1 MCTPLISIIVPVY
14 KAEPYLLQCVNSLL
28 NQTYQNLEIILVDDG
43 GTDNCPTL
51 CDQFSRN
58 DSRVI
63 SIHIANSGVSA
74 ARNIGLSYS
83 HGDYIMFLDSD
94 DWMDAEACQSAIDSS
109 LKYDADVVFWP
120 FCCEYSDDGSNSV
133 QKSLFLNA
141 DHYFDENESR
151 DLFRLFIGPFG
162 QYLNKPYLQDR
173 LSTVW
178 GKLYRAEIIKDN
190 TILFEDITQIGS
202 EDTLFNIQVFSY
214 VHRAVY
220 LNHFWTHYRKTNS
233 GTLTA
238 AYKPDL
244 AARFFR
250 LFDHIRIYLTNRNED
265 TTFYN
270 ALNNR
275 IVLSLIGLGQNEVR
289 SQTGIKKSISA
300 IRSIIT
306 NKIYLEA
313 IASFPIHD
321 LPLWGR
327 VFFTLAK
334 MKAATAL
341 CIGLKLTQFIRNVL
355 HR

>member
-14 KAEPYLLQCVNSLL
+14 NAESYLFQCVNSLL

-43 GTDNCPTL
+43 STDNCPTL
-51 CDQFSRN
+51 CDQLSKN
-58 DSRVI
+58 NQRVI
-63 SIHIANSGVSA
+63 SIHIANSGVSS
-74 ARNIGLSYS
+74 ARNIGISYS

-94 DWMDAEACQSAIDSS
+94 DWIDAEACQSAVSS
-109 LKYDADVVFWP
+109 ALEYDADVVFWP

-133 QKSLFLNA
+133 PKPLFLNA
-141 DHYFDENESR
+141 DHFFDVNESHN
-151 DLFRLFIGPFG
+151 LFRLFVGPFG
-162 QYLNKPYLQDR
+162 PYLSKPYLQDR

-178 GKLYRAEIIKDN
+178 GKLYRAEIIKN
-190 TILFEDITQIGS
+190 YSILFDDIAKIGS

-220 LNHFWTHYRKTNS
+220 LNHFWTHYRKTSN

-250 LFDHIRIYLTNRNED
+250 LFDSIRIYLADRNAS
-265 TTFYN
+265 TAFYE

-289 SQTGIKKSISA
+289 SQAGMKKSTSA
-300 IRSIIT
+300 IQSIIT

-313 IASFPIHD
+313 IAAFPIHD

-327 VFFTLAK
+327 IFFSLAK
-334 MKAATAL
+334 MKAVTAL
-341 CIGLKLTQFIRNVL
+341 YIGLKLTQFIRNVL

>member
-14 KAEPYLLQCVNSLL
+14 NAEQHLLQCANSLL
-28 NQTYQNLEIILVDDG
+28 NQTYQNLEIILIDDG
-43 GTDNCPTL
+43 STDNCPML
-51 CDQFSRN
+51 CDQLSKN
-58 DSRVI
+58 DPRVI
-63 SIHIANSGVSA
+63 SIHIANSGVSS
-74 ARNIGLSYS
+74 ARNTGISYS

-94 DWMDAEACQSAIDSS
+94 DWIDTEACQSAVNSA

-133 QKSLFLNA
+133 PKPLFLNA
-141 DHYFDENESR
+141 DHFFDENESH
-151 DLFRLFIGPFG
+151 DLFRLFVGPFEP
-162 QYLNKPYLQDR
+162 YLCKPYFQDR

-178 GKLYRAEIIKDN
+178 GKLYRADIIKNN
-190 TILFEDITQIGS
+190 TILFEDISQIGS

-220 LNHFWTHYRKTNS
+220 LNHFWTHYRKTSN
-233 GTLTA
+233 GTLTTT
-238 AYKPDL
+238 YKPDL
-244 AARFFR
+244 ASSFFC
-250 LFDHIRIYLTNRNED
+250 LFDRIRIYLTDRNESA
-265 TTFYN
+265 TFYH
-270 ALNNR
+270 ALKNR

-289 SQTGIKKSISA
+289 SQAGMKKSIEA

-313 IASFPIHD
+313 IAAFPIHD

-327 VFFTLAK
+327 IFFSLAK
-334 MKAATAL
+334 MKAATPL
-341 CIGLKLTQFIRNVL
+341 YIGLKLTQLIRNIL